1 MYTRALAILVGL
13 HGLAHFA
20 GTEDTFG
27 KATDGGSVDYLAGAW
42 TVSDPTLLRA
52 FGVVWAVLGAA
63 FVLTALAVWTER
75 QSWPDL
81 LGLVAA
87 ASLVFVTVALWASVV
102 GLVVDVALI
111 AVAIGA
117 RGRHHAKVAL

>member
-1 MYTRALAILVGL
+1 MYTRALAFIVGL

-20 GTEDTFG
+20 GTEDSFA
-27 KATDGGSVDYLAGAW
+27 KAADGGSVDYLAGAW

-52 FGVVWAVLGAA
+52 FGVLWAVLGAA
-63 FVLTALAVWTER
+63 FVLTAVAVWTRR

-81 LGLVAA
+81 LALVAA
-87 ASLVFVTVALWASVV
+87 ASLALVVVALWASVV
-102 GLVVDVALI
+102 GLIVDVVLV

-117 RGRHHAKVAL
+117 RGQHHTRVAL